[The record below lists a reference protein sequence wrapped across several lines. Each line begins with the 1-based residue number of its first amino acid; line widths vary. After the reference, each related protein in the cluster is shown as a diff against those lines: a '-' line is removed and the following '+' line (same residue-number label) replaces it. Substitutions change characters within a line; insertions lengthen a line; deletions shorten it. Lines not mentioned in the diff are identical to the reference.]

1 MIKIDVDGNN
11 LFYPANVDAFPVINP
26 TLSVEL
32 NKAGSASFT
41 LPPKHPLYN
50 SINKLKSKIT
60 VWDQNSVLWR
70 GRCLN
75 YEDDAA
81 KNRTF
86 LMEGQMAYLNDA
98 IIRPYTYTGTVR
110 GLLVKLINEYNEQ
123 VDEWKQI
130 SVGTVTVTSPEG
142 DTIKRKSTAYTTA
155 WDEITSQLV
164 NVLGGYLIPAYN
176 TTGGM
181 TLSYREEPGELGT
194 QDIRFGQN
202 ILDLAR
208 YVSAENIYTVL
219 IPTGKSISEAT
230 SDTTTSRSG
239 ANVTIESVNGGLD
252 YIQNNAAV
260 NLFGKIWREKNWSY
274 ISSPSE
280 LKAVA
285 QAELAKN
292 IAESITINIDAIDLH
307 TLNVNTQAIKLGSL
321 HNVIAPYYNLNAQ
334 FYCSKID
341 YNFNSP
347 KDNRYTFGTLQQS
360 LTELQREE
368 EMQTDSDISN
378 ASEGINDR
386 IDGTEGNLTNEA
398 ETREAMD
405 DAILALIGAEG
416 VVPEGMTVLQYAQEE
431 ATKLITEGVPGGY
444 VFIDHNQILIMNTDD
459 IDTATSIW
467 QWTSGGLGWR
477 AGKNAASQVAMY
489 VNPQTGKG
497 CITGDMITAGKV
509 LAEYIALFG
518 QMAVYR
524 SNVISDTNVGG
535 YLGYYAGSD
544 GTSDTEGMAMTS
556 TNGNKI
562 AVSSNGASINGG
574 TPFFSVA
581 NRCQCGG
588 NMTITGNLNVNMD
601 LSVTGAASFVGDV
614 SINGVGNVKT
624 KIDAINKQINNLW
637 DALDGK
643 ADKNHSHSS

>member
-1 MIKIDVDGNN
+1 MIRIDVDNSTLYN
-11 LFYPANVDAFPVINP
+11 PLNANAFPVINP

-41 LPPKHPLYN
+41 LPPKHPLYG
-50 SINKLKSKIT
+50 SINKLKSKVTI
-60 VWDQNSVLWR
+60 WDQNSVLWR

-86 LMEGQMAYLNDA
+86 LIEGQLAYLNDA
-98 IIRPYTYTGTVR
+98 IIRPYSYTGTVR
-110 GLLVKLINEYNEQ
+110 GFLAKIINEYNEQ
-123 VDEWKQI
+123 VDAWKQI
-130 SVGTVTVTSPEG
+130 TLGTVTVTSPEG
-142 DTIKRKSTAYTTA
+142 STITRKSTAYTSA
-155 WDEITSQLV
+155 WDEINAQLV
-164 NVLGGYLIPAYN
+164 SVLGGYLIPQYN
-176 TTGGM
+176 TNGGM
-181 TLSYREEPGELGT
+181 TLSYLEEPGDLGT
-194 QDIRFGQN
+194 QDIRFGKN
-202 ILDLAR
+202 LMDLSR
-208 YVSAENIYTVL
+208 FVSAENIYTVL
-219 IPTGKSISEAT
+219 IPTGKSISETT

-321 HNVIAPYYNLNAQ
+321 HNVIAPYYGLNAQ
-334 FYCSKID
+334 FYCSKIG

-368 EMQTDSDISN
+368 EMQTDSDISDT
-378 ASEGINDR
+378 SEEINDR
-386 IDGTEGNLTNEA
+386 IDYTEENLTGEA
-398 ETREAMD
+398 ETREEMD
-405 DAILALIGAEG
+405 DAILALIGADG

-431 ATKLITEGVPGGY
+431 ATKLITDGVPGGH
-444 VFIDHNQILIMNTDD
+444 VFITDSEILIMNTTD
-459 IDTATSIW
+459 INTATSIW
-467 QWTSGGLGWR
+467 EWSSGGLGWR
-477 AGKNAASQVAMY
+477 GSKNGASHVAMY

-524 SNVISDTNVGG
+524 TNTINNNNIGG
-535 YLGYYAGSD
+535 YIGYFAGSD
-544 GTSDTEGMAMTS
+544 GTDDTSGMAMTS
-556 TNGNKI
+556 ANGHKI
-562 AVSSNGASINGG
+562 AVSSSGASINGG
-574 TPFFSVA
+574 TPFFSIG

-588 NMTITGNLNVNMD
+588 NLTVTGNLTVNGNTYIGRTAHGTT
-601 LSVTGAASFVGDV
+601 LGAEL
-614 SINGVGNVKT
+614 
-624 KIDAINKQINNLW
+624 DAIWTALSNKANS
-637 DALDGK
+637 
-643 ADKNHSHSS
+643 NHTHSS